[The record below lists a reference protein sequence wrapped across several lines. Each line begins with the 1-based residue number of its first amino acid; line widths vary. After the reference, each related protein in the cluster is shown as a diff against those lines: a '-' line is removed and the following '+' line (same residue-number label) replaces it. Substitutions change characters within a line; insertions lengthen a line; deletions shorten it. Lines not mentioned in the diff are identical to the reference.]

1 MQVELHLLEVGGPR
15 GATCAVGREGLRR
28 HAQLLRHVV
37 DRHRRCRL
45 EVIGGEPSISQRT
58 ELEGKAQ
65 ARVGLPVLVDRPVIG
80 L

>member
-28 HAQLLRHVV
+28 HAQLLRHVF
-37 DRHRRCRL
+37 DRHRRRRL
-45 EVIGGEPSISQRT
+45 EVIGCKPEIPQRT

-65 ARVGLPVLVDRPVIG
+65 AGMGLAVLVDYLSIG
-80 L
+80 V